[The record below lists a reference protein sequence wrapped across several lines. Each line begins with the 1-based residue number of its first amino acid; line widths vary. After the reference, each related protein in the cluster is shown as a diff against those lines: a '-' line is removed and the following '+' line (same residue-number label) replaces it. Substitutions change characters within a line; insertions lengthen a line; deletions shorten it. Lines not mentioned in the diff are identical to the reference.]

1 MPASGVITWLK
12 VSQARIR
19 LVWHEATSRLFEAGY
34 TIVEV
39 QQFTLHEDWNV
50 LKRYTH
56 LRPGDVRIDSGL

>member
-1 MPASGVITWLK
+1 MDTHNSAETQDVD
-12 VSQARIR
+12 V
-19 LVWHEATSRLFEAGY
+19 LVFSYWVVTKSL
-34 TIVEV
+34 TMSV